1 MLLVDFDKN
10 RIALKQLHIL
20 FNIISLAKKKNENFQ
35 SSLVE

>member
-10 RIALKQLHIL
+10 RIPLKQLHIL
-20 FNIISLAKKKNENFQ
+20 FNIISLAKKNENFQ